1 MTIGENAFAPS
12 GLPAQAGIDG
22 GESEGAIKKGSPGMT
37 TRDDAFAPSGLPAQ
51 AGIDGGESEGAIARG
66 AFALTFAAAPR
77 VAARRLE
84 DARLRAVLLRRG
96 LAPARAAA
104 FVARTGV
111 AVRRIV
117 DADMRVTFQIV
128 MGSER
133 VRSVAARRRASSHT
147 FRVIPK

>member
-1 MTIGENAFAPS
+1 MTVKDSRNAFAPS
-12 GLPAQAGIDG
+12 GLPAQAG
-22 GESEGAIKKGSPGMT
+22 
-37 TRDDAFAPSGLPAQ
+37 F
-51 AGIDGGESEGAIARG
+51 DGGESEGAIAGG
-66 AFALTFAAAPR
+66 AFALTFAAAAR
-77 VAARRLE
+77 VAVRRLE

-96 LAPARAAA
+96 LAPARATA
-104 FVARTGV
+104 FVARTAV

-133 VRSVAARRRASSHT
+133 VWSVAARRRASSHT